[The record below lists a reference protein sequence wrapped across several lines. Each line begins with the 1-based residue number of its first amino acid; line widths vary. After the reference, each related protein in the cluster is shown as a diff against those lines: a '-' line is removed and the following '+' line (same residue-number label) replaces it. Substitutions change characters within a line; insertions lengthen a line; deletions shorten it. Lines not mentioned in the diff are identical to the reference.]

1 MDSNQPPLDPEP
13 AGETPSAEL
22 DLHGFRPAD
31 VGEIVPEYIRHCR
44 EHGLREVRVVHG
56 RGRSQLARSVHAI
69 LARLP
74 EVESFSIAT
83 APFGGFGA
91 TFVRIKLPD
100 RTCSGE
106 SGE

>member
-1 MDSNQPPLDPEP
+1 MDPTQSTPDPEP
-13 AGETPSAEL
+13 AGGAPSAEL

-69 LARLP
+69 LARMP
-74 EVESFSIAT
+74 EVEAFSIAT

-91 TFVRIKLPD
+91 TFVRIKPPTQLT
-100 RTCSGE
+100 R
-106 SGE
+106 